1 LLPTAPKGTGDG
13 DEVELGEGE
22 NEIGMGRSVDW
33 EKRSCFFADVLAD
46 FGKTRLGWKEV
57 WIGMGRSVDWEE
69 VWIGEQLY
77 IGEELFLF
85 CICLYGSFLYLDL
98 GEERKYD
105 FITVLC
111 KVLLGRLIS
120 VK

>member
-1 LLPTAPKGTGDG
+1 LLPTAPKGTVDG
-13 DEVELGEGE
+13 DVELGEGE
-22 NEIGMGRSVDW
+22 NKIGMGRSVDW
-33 EKRSCFFADVLAD
+33 EKLLLFFSDVLAD
-46 FGKTRLGWKEV
+46 FG
-57 WIGMGRSVDWEE
+57 EE
-69 VWIGEQLY
+69 LY

-98 GEERKYD
+98 GEERKYE